1 MTYLPS
7 FLKSFILREGPH
19 SRQLKNLNLKKLLLA
34 RIPRFS
40 YVQKCWI
47 LMFCDKKWCSFH
59 ICKKSHPSLAL
70 SLGWLVG
77 TSCLPHSSKWG
88 QGGARIFQ
96 KIINCGEW
104 WLPYWWHQHSAGI
117 CLEAWKEVK
126 SQPSGKWSLLRNRQ
140 LSKVKRQTKYLSLDP
155 IQWKWFYPTMIKT
168 HQSNWSAIRTDWDE
182 T

>member
-104 WLPYWWHQHSAGI
+104 WLPYWWHQHSASKEGGEVTAKWKALQANNVANFWVFLLVTLLYKVLGI
-117 CLEAWKEVK
+117 RFFV
-126 SQPSGKWSLLRNRQ
+126 
-140 LSKVKRQTKYLSLDP
+140 
-155 IQWKWFYPTMIKT
+155 WKWFYPTMIKT